1 MRLIRP
7 AIALL
12 AALALVLTLTAG
24 TVAAGGLHAR
34 VFLLHLTGDQEA
46 TPTCAPPAVCGDPDA
61 SAKMVVLVLPRKDV
75 VCFVTKWR
83 DIDGTVVAA
92 HIHPAPVGVPGPVA
106 VPLFSGTFDGTDRTL
121 GCVPALGYAD
131 DLVTNPSGFYVNIHS
146 SVYPAGAVRAQ
157 LD

>member
-1 MRLIRP
+1 MRLLRP

-12 AALALVLTLTAG
+12 AALAIVLTLTAG
-24 TVAAGGLHAR
+24 TVSAGGLHAR
-34 VFLLHLTGDQEA
+34 AFLLHLTGDQEA

-61 SAKMVVLVLPRKDV
+61 SAKMIVLVLPRKDV

-106 VPLFSGTFDGTDRTL
+106 VPLFSGTFDGTDRT
-121 GCVPALGYAD
+121 AAASRRSASR
-131 DLVTNPSGFYVNIHS
+131 TTS
-146 SVYPAGAVRAQ
+146 SPTRRGST
-157 LD
+157 